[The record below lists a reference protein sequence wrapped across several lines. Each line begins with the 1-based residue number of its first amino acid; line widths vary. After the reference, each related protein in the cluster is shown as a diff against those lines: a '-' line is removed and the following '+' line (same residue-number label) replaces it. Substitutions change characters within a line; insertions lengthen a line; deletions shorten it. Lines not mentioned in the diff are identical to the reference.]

1 MEPFERRNF
10 VLWQGAWGDAARAPL
25 ASRDAVQS
33 AKGQVQTIMM
43 DCFGSNCPSWP
54 GLDVFSAP
62 ASQKSSHD
70 ALHRACGFSWLAR
83 KILPIKSLPAKDD
96 RL

>member
-1 MEPFERRNF
+1 MESFERWDF
-10 VLWQGAWGDAARAPL
+10 VIWQEAGGDAARAPL

-33 AKGQVQTIMM
+33 AKGQVQAIMM
-43 DCFGSNCPSWP
+43 DLSLSTCPSSP

-62 ASQKSSHD
+62 ASSKASHD
-70 ALHRACGFSWLAR
+70 ALHRACGFSSLTR
-83 KILPIKSLPAKDD
+83 KILSIKSLPAKDD